1 LTNGGENEGPFSA
14 DEGEGDGEEG
24 DDGAE
29 DAGQVDVNVL
39 FVGVGDG
46 AGAGGDVE
54 VEEDDGEVG
63 AREVEGPVVA
73 LEFVLASGQKAVGVG
88 RGVEKGLPC
97 M

>member
-1 LTNGGENEGPFSA
+1 MSIHRHGETLADCTEDEGPLSA
-14 DEGEGDGEEG
+14 DEGERDGKQG

-29 DAGQVDVNVL
+29 DAGQVDVDVL

-63 AREVEGPVVA
+63 AGEVEGPVVA
-73 LEFVLASGQKAVGVG
+73 LEEVS
-88 RGVEKGLPC
+88 C
-97 M
+97 